1 MVEPMK
7 TVYVCGDSFAVPD
20 PEYGPMWTEL
30 LADLLSDQAC
40 VVNTSSIAASNTLI
54 NIQVSEAVR
63 TADYIIV
70 LGTAVTRA
78 EIAARP
84 ADPKLSLLE
93 RFQNNSLVAYSI
105 LRPYR
110 SHLTKSEQQQVLEYH
125 QRFFDLDLAIHR
137 DQAIISNT
145 LDLIESAGIPYLFD
159 QGGFEHPSFG
169 SNRLYFQQRSRSKI
183 NLWDWGNT
191 RDERPYY
198 HIKSAEQHY
207 LIAEYYNE
215 QIRNTLFSTLD
226 THVS

>member
-1 MVEPMK
+1 MK

-20 PEYGPMWTEL
+20 PEYGPMWVDL
-30 LADLLSDQAC
+30 LADLLSPVAQ

-54 NIQVSEAVR
+54 NIQVSEAVQ

-78 EIAARP
+78 EIAVRP
-84 ADPKLSLLE
+84 VNPKLSLLE
-93 RFQNNSLVAYSI
+93 RFQNNDLVAYSI

-110 SHLTKSEQQQVLEYH
+110 SHLTKSEQQQVAEYH
-125 QRFFDLDLAIHR
+125 QQFFDLDLAIHR
-137 DQAIISNT
+137 DHAIISNT
-145 LDLIESAGIPYLFD
+145 LDQIESAGIPYLFD

-169 SNRLYFQQRSRSKI
+169 SKKLYFQQRSRSSI

-198 HIKSAEQHY
+198 HIQDFEQHR
-207 LIAEYYNE
+207 LIANYYNE
-215 QIRNTLFSTLD
+215 QARNTLFSTLD